1 MTRRQL
7 DLFTSEAE
15 AERTPTVRPASGD
28 LDGARLPTWVRGG
41 TSSWTFPGW
50 GGGLVYEGH
59 PDSKLLA
66 RDGLRAYARRG
77 PFRAVGLD
85 KTFYRPAPTAEFERL
100 ASQVDED
107 FRFLVKAH
115 RDCTSVFVRDPADDR
130 RMIRNPRFLDAAY
143 AATAV
148 VEPAALGLGARL
160 GVILFQFSPQRV
172 FEGRG
177 GPRLVERLGAYMSG
191 LPRGVPYA
199 VELRNANVL
208 GPRYGAALA
217 AAGARH
223 AFTVHPTMPSLSGQ
237 VDALRGEE
245 LPGGRVVRWM
255 LGHGQSYEGAK
266 GRYAPFD
273 AIVDED
279 PDTREEVCAVL
290 EAAALRSPRAHSLLV
305 INNKAE
311 GCSPRSVLAVGAALR
326 ARAARRDENGV

>member
-7 DLFTSEAE
+7 DLFTSGAE
-15 AERTPTVRPASGD
+15 AERTPAVRPASGD
-28 LDGARLPTWVRGG
+28 LGGAELPSWVRGG

-50 GGGLVYEGH
+50 GEGLVYEGR
-59 PDSKLLA
+59 PDAKLLA

-115 RDCTSVFVRDPADDR
+115 RDCTSVFVRDPADAR

-143 AATAV
+143 AVAAV
-148 VEPAALGLGARL
+148 VEPASLGLGNRL

-177 GPRLVERLGAYMSG
+177 GPRLVERLGAFLSE
-191 LPRGVPYA
+191 LPRGIPYA

-208 GPRYGAALA
+208 GPRYGEALA
-217 AAGARH
+217 SVGVRH
-223 AFTVHPTMPSLSGQ
+223 AFTVHPTMPPLVRQ

-279 PDTREEVCAVL
+279 PATRGDVCAVL
-290 EAAALRSPRAHSLLV
+290 EAAALRAPREDSLLI

-326 ARAARRDENGV
+326 ARAARGDQKGV